1 MVPDGRGAD
10 QVRDAESI
18 TVSDLR
24 WSALQ
29 MDEVRQDFFC
39 RIGSCSFPRQW
50 AEVEA
55 FGWL

>member
-1 MVPDGRGAD
+1 
-10 QVRDAESI
+10 
-18 TVSDLR
+18 
-24 WSALQ
+24 

-50 AEVEA
+50 VGVEA